1 MNQIKFSDWQE
12 FSLKKDVEKIAKEVK
27 KEKKAMY
34 CIIWEA
40 IVFFFTFSLDHI
52 FDLNPNDERANNLYF
67 LAFILA
73 ASPLLVAITITSFKF
88 AGKLISARK
97 GLVHIVDYVDNF
109 DNKIC
114 YWIMI
119 SRSYKEMIDNA
130 LDVSEAVFYYQE
142 ASYYANKAIFE
153 LFKMSPIIPKV
164 FSNEVLKVKRNK
176 VISVSRL
183 INVVQL
189 IVDSKPS
196 AKICENNNIMVNN
209 KIYNGKIGHKE
220 IVHFQIDID
229 KEYSGDLIVFLNRV
243 KNSFPDTSSVVKEL
257 LDALE

>member
-1 MNQIKFSDWQE
+1 
-12 FSLKKDVEKIAKEVK
+12 
-27 KEKKAMY
+27 MY
-34 CIIWEA
+34 CILWEA

-52 FDLNPNDERANNLYF
+52 FDIDLNDESANNLYF
-67 LAFILA
+67 GAILLA
-73 ASPLLVAITITSFKF
+73 ASPLLIAIIITLFKF
-88 AGKLISARK
+88 IAKLISAKK
-97 GLVHIVDYVDNF
+97 GLVSIVDYVDNF

-114 YWIMI
+114 YWVMI
-119 SRSYKEMIDNA
+119 SRSYNEMIDNA

-164 FSNEVLKVKRNK
+164 FSNDVLKVKREK

-196 AKICENNNIMVNN
+196 AKISDNNNIMVNN

-220 IVHFQIDID
+220 IIHFQIDID
-229 KEYSGDLIVFLNRV
+229 KEYSRDLSDFLNRV
-243 KNSFPDTSSVVKEL
+243 KNSFPDKSSVVKEL
-257 LDALE
+257 LDALK